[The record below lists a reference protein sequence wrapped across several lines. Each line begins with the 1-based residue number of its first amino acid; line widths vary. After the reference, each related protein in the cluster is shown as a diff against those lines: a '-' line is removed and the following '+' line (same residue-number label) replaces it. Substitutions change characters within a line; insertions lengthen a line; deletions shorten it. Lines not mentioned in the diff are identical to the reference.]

1 MIESVQA
8 RHRGAFNFEDHYDN
22 LCALQDSAPLSAVKA
37 HLPQGVLDL
46 NGDRVRLNDW
56 QPIINSLRIN
66 KSLNFVALRSY
77 YQMPQEED
85 EKRAAI
91 LRRKLPSIR
100 SKEITHRLIKAM
112 KECLVV
118 SPCLS
123 CVELQGLSL
132 RDRDL
137 QMLVKGIL
145 RSAALRH
152 LSLEF
157 CRIGDQGLEILCEGL
172 KNSKNINSVNLSGCS
187 LSSRGAENL
196 ASVIKVKVYFVRII
210 I

>member
-22 LCALQDSAPLSAVKA
+22 LCALQDSAPLPAVKA
-37 HLPQGVLDL
+37 YLTQGVLDL

-66 KSLNFVALRSY
+66 KSLQFVAIRSF

-100 SKEITHRLIKAM
+100 SKEITHRLVKAL
-112 KECLVV
+112 KECLFV

-137 QMLVKGIL
+137 QILVKGIL
-145 RSAALRH
+145 KSSMLRH

-157 CRIGDQGLEILCEGL
+157 CRIGDQGLEIAVAKPRLWIMDPDRDRL
-172 KNSKNINSVNLSGCS
+172 WRN
-187 LSSRGAENL
+187 
-196 ASVIKVKVYFVRII
+196 
-210 I
+210 